1 MTLSEELTG
10 ISSIFIDTAP
20 IIYYIEAHP
29 QFGPL
34 AKEVVSAFQ
43 SENLSAYSSVITL
56 AEVLP
61 KPIERGDEKLARKFA
76 EFLKRGRNL
85 TMIEIS
91 EGIAEEA
98 GKLRGNHPFL
108 KTVDAILLASALA
121 VGAEAFLTNDRKLAQ
136 IKELRV
142 LVLKDYL

>member
-1 MTLSEELTG
+1 MTLSEEL
-10 ISSIFIDTAP
+10 IRVNSIFVDTAP

-34 AKEVVSAFQ
+34 TKEVVSAFQ
-43 SENLSAYSSVITL
+43 SGGLNAYCSVITL

-61 KPIERGDEKLARKFA
+61 KPVEKGDEKLVRKFA
-76 EFLKRGRNL
+76 EFLKHGRNL

-91 EGIAEEA
+91 EGTAEAA
-98 GKLRGNHPFL
+98 GRLRGRYSFL
-108 KTVDAILLASALA
+108 KTVDAIQLATALDL
-121 VGAEAFLTNDRKLAQ
+121 GAEAFLTNDGRLGKF
-136 IKELRV
+136 KELKV

>member
-1 MTLSEELTG
+1 VTLSEE
-10 ISSIFIDTAP
+10 IVRINSIFIDTAP

-43 SENLSAYSSVITL
+43 SENLTAYSSVITL

-61 KPIERGDEKLARKFA
+61 KPIESGDEKLAGKFA
-76 EFLKRGRNL
+76 EFLKHGRNL

-91 EGIAEEA
+91 EGMAEAA
-98 GKLRGNHPFL
+98 GKLRGRYPFL
-108 KTVDAILLASALA
+108 KTVDAIQLAAALD
-121 VGAEAFLTNDRKLAQ
+121 VGAEVFLTNDVKLKQ
-136 IKELRV
+136 FKELKV

>member
-1 MTLSEELTG
+1 MTLSEEL
-10 ISSIFIDTAP
+10 IRVNSIFVDTAP

-34 AKEVVSAFQ
+34 TKEVVSAFQ
-43 SENLSAYSSVITL
+43 SGGLNAYCSVISL

-61 KPIERGDEKLARKFA
+61 KPVEKGDEKLVRKFA
-76 EFLKRGRNL
+76 EFLKHGRNL

-91 EGIAEEA
+91 EGTAEAA
-98 GKLRGNHPFL
+98 GRLRGRYSFL
-108 KTVDAILLASALA
+108 KTVDAIQLATALDL
-121 VGAEAFLTNDRKLAQ
+121 GAEAFLTNDGRLGKF
-136 IKELRV
+136 KELKV

>member
-1 MTLSEELTG
+1 MTLSEEL
-10 ISSIFIDTAP
+10 IRVNSIFVDTAP

-34 AKEVVSAFQ
+34 TKEVVSAFQ
-43 SENLSAYSSVITL
+43 SGGLNAYCSFITL

-61 KPIERGDEKLARKFA
+61 KPVEKGDEKLVRKFA
-76 EFLKRGRNL
+76 EFLKHGRNL

-91 EGIAEEA
+91 EGTAEAA
-98 GKLRGNHPFL
+98 GRLRGRYSFL
-108 KTVDAILLASALA
+108 KTVDAIQLATALDL
-121 VGAEAFLTNDRKLAQ
+121 GAEAFLTNDGRLGKF
-136 IKELRV
+136 KELKV

>member
-1 MTLSEELTG
+1 MTLSEELTR
-10 ISSIFIDTAP
+10 INSIFIDTAP

-43 SENLSAYSSVITL
+43 SGDLNAYSSVITL

-61 KPIERGDEKLARKFA
+61 KPIERGDEKLARRFA
-76 EFLKRGRNL
+76 EFLKHGRNL
-85 TMIEIS
+85 TVIEIS
-91 EGIAEEA
+91 EGIAEAA
-98 GKLRGNHPFL
+98 GKLRGHYSFL
-108 KTVDAILLASALA
+108 KTVDAIQLAAALEVEA
-121 VGAEAFLTNDRKLAQ
+121 GAFLTNDAKLQ
-136 IKELRV
+136 QFDELKV